1 MKLVLII
8 ILGSADQSARKRRH
22 SRPFRPK
29 KGAVSFTGQGSS
41 FTAFWKQF
49 VLVFYVELT

>member
-22 SRPFRPK
+22 SRPLRPK
-29 KGAVSFTGQGSS
+29 QGAISFTGQGSS

>member
-29 KGAVSFTGQGSS
+29 QGAVSFTGQGSS
-41 FTAFWKQF
+41 FIVFWKQF